1 MPDPYLF
8 PDDQSLLE
16 LLRSPQT
23 AEQGFR
29 VLVERYQV
37 RLYRHVRRLVGRHED
52 ADDVL
57 QNTFL
62 KVYRGL
68 GQFRGQSQL
77 YTWLFRIATN
87 EALSFLQREQKHQ
100 AVSIDGEAPWRALA
114 APASA
119 APSGHDL
126 RELLDRA
133 VDQLPQK
140 QKAVFHLR
148 YFEEMPYAE
157 MSKILG
163 TSEGALKA
171 SYHHAVKKIED
182 FVRLHGHNLSHS

>member
-1 MPDPYLF
+1 MPDSYVF
-8 PDDQSLLE
+8 SDDQSLLE

-23 AEQGFR
+23 AEHGFR
-29 VLVERYQV
+29 LLVERYQV
-37 RLYRHVRRLVGRHED
+37 RLYRHIRRLVSRHED

-68 GQFRGQSQL
+68 GQFKGQSQL
-77 YTWLFRIATN
+77 YTWLYKIATN
-87 EALSFLQREQKHQ
+87 EALSFLQREQKYR
-100 AVSIDGEAPWRALA
+100 AVPIDGADRGEVLVAPT
-114 APASA
+114 SV

-133 VDQLPQK
+133 VAQLPHK

-157 MSKILG
+157 MSQILD

-171 SYHHAVKKIED
+171 SYHHAVKKIEA